1 MIRYNNYRK
10 HFLHEKYIFRLWTR
24 DSVKR
29 DTIEIEL
36 VQSFL
41 EEKISI
47 KNYSRLVIDTNR
59 LMVPK
64 INLNDEYNNVNS
76 SHL

>member
-1 MIRYNNYRK
+1 M
-10 HFLHEKYIFRLWTR
+10 
-24 DSVKR
+24 KR